1 MKTKYL
7 FTALAMP
14 ALFAACTS
22 EEFMAPQNG
31 ALNSDVLAGRE
42 KGELILDASRAD
54 ALADATTRIVG
65 EETTGGGISWLWEG
79 KDDKIGATVVDYK
92 GEGVDFPSASESYV
106 ITNYPFAPNIE
117 GPSKSA
123 TFSTPTAVV
132 SGAYLFYNKYD
143 GESVDRRNLVSS
155 LAGTIQA
162 KAGIEEGLKQVGTVD
177 KGGQNFFIS
186 PIIDLALKD
195 THNNGS
201 AAVQKPIQLTSI
213 YSVLKIRLK
222 TELEDQY
229 YNKGFRVNKVV
240 LKSPKETEK
249 IFDRKITIS
258 PKMIQEIQ
266 KGLRDKPEYKKY
278 FKENG
283 AIDAM
288 RLSNAEV
295 NEALDLVNTAFQ
307 DPNNLIGDLSD
318 PDNEL
323 VYQLD
328 KEFVFNAD
336 NKDAQLDILVV
347 LPSDKYEKMSGPK
360 SYEKKQKG
368 VFLMTV
374 YTSEGIYNSYLIT
387 SDKYDNYTFERG
399 KMYQLPVKTMKIGPG
414 TTNVELFDQSKA
426 FDVETTQDWNYAV
439 NYINEHYRD
448 YGELNNWVAPV
459 LKLSGDVEVDAE
471 HYFPNFPV
479 KYSGNQTIT
488 LKGQNEY
495 KIDPTKVIFD
505 VAALPKVKIE
515 GQTGAK
521 VVFDKDIKP
530 GIIADNGDNGSET
543 MKLVTDAQIE
553 IKEGKV
559 VNFKSLESK
568 NMLTVEKNAQ
578 MYVDTELFKTAGTF
592 TVSEGAKVDSKANMQ
607 NKANMTIAKDAV
619 VTVPTASYN
628 EGAIVV
634 TGNFTAAGEF
644 ENKAGKTIT
653 VKSHQQEDLNQDSR
667 GKATFATLNNKGIIN
682 IENIE
687 NKKGTYGGLV
697 AVTTLNNGVDEN
709 TAAVVNVNGELKAT
723 TINNKVKATINLQED
738 PYALIQTDG
747 GVNDGKIVL
756 TTPEK
761 YEMFDNYYS
770 QNNKLKPM
778 MGTGAGYIQATI
790 SSTSHFNTIK
800 NNDQTYASQESAME
814 VLEKIILTGEVVVD
828 FTIADIQY
836 DMQDVDIVLDNATM
850 VAKDHITVASLTVE
864 KASTLK
870 TNKDGSDKVNVTVN
884 GNTKG
889 YGKVNVYADF
899 TIESR
904 INASIPVGKES
915 GDFTPSDTYAGTL
928 NIYSGKFT
936 NNGSINTSVNDTK
949 KPLFAVVKNGATIEN
964 KGAIGYYHATIPAVT
979 TYYSQAELD
988 IINALNAAYNAA
1000 TKYYTRKIDA
1010 ANVPEDDAQWNA
1022 PGIKEGFTMTVPVFR
1037 AWVNAGCPK
1046 YYVDGGKTFKV
1057 YADKS
1062 YTQAPAVSAVVSNNI
1077 NNVFKTVK
1085 PTGDGNTV
1093 DVADLLSWAN
1103 KDKTFTTADNLVMAF
1118 TPAVDPVLGHY
1129 LMVRKN
1135 FGTID
1140 LTNATGNNKWTVG
1153 GIGDN
1158 TKGTKKGEFTTNVL
1172 ETGAVTLLGIGAM

>member
-79 KDDKIGATVVDYK
+79 KDDKIGASVVDYA
-92 GEGVDFPSASESYV
+92 GDIFPDASANYV

-123 TFSTPTAVV
+123 NFSTPTAVV
-132 SGAYLFYNKYD
+132 TGAYIFYNKYD
-143 GESVDRRNLVSS
+143 GNNTDRRKLESS

-186 PIIDLALKD
+186 PIIDLKVKD
-195 THNNGS
+195 GE
-201 AAVQKPIQLTSI
+201 AIQKPVELTSI

-229 YNKGFRVNKVV
+229 YNKGFRVNKIV
-240 LKSPKETEK
+240 LKSADGTN
-249 IFDRKITIS
+249 IFKRNITIS
-258 PKMIQEIQ
+258 PKLIQDVQ
-266 KGLRDKPEYKKY
+266 KQVNDKLPASKKNRY
-278 FKENG
+278 FKSNG
-283 AIDAM
+283 AINAM
-288 RLSNAEV
+288 YLTDAEV

-307 DPNNLIGDLSD
+307 NPNNKIGDESSD
-318 PDNEL
+318 DNEL

-336 NKDAQLDILVV
+336 NKDAQLDVLVV
-347 LPSDKYEKMSGPK
+347 LPSAKYEKKHGSEP
-360 SYEKKQKG
+360 YETKQDG

-374 YTSEGIYNSYLIT
+374 YTSEGIYNSYIMN
-387 SDKYDNYTFERG
+387 SVADYTFQRG
-399 KMYQLPVKTMKIGPG
+399 KMYQLPVKTMKIGAG
-414 TTNVELFDQSKA
+414 TTNVELFDQAEA

-448 YGELNNWVAPV
+448 YGNQNNWVAPV

-505 VAALPKVKIE
+505 VTALPKVKIE

-568 NMLTVEKNAQ
+568 NKLTVEKNAQ

-592 TVSEGAKVDSKANMQ
+592 TVSEGAKVKSEANMQ

-628 EGAIVV
+628 EGAIEV

-682 IENIE
+682 IEKSA

-697 AVTTLNNGVDEN
+697 EVTTLNNGVDN
-709 TAAVVNVNGELKAT
+709 TQAVVNVNGELKANT
-723 TINNKVKATINLQED
+723 VNNKNKAFINLQED
-738 PYALIQTDG
+738 PYALIQIENGT
-747 GVNDGKIVL
+747 NDGTIVL

-770 QNNKLKPM
+770 QNNRLKPM
-778 MGTGAGYIQATI
+778 MNTGAGYIQATI

-828 FTIADIQY
+828 FTIADIQN
-836 DMQDVDIVLDNATM
+836 DMEDVDIVLDNATM

-904 INASIPVGKES
+904 INANIPVGKES
-915 GDFTPSDTYAGTL
+915 GAFTPSDTYAGTL
-928 NIYSGKFT
+928 NVYSGKFT
-936 NNGSINTSVNDTK
+936 NNGSINTSVNNTK

-964 KGAIGYYHATIPAVT
+964 KGAIGYYHATVPAVT

-1103 KDKTFTTADNLVMAF
+1103 KDKTFTTADNLVKAF